1 MNHIRMLAMMWLI
14 CWTGS
19 KAFAV
24 EHSPISLR
32 ELAQVSEPVEL
43 SISPNGKLV
52 AFMVATPSVELD
64 ETRTEVA
71 IVELETAHLVQ
82 RVPNG
87 SLIRTWNNWLE
98 VEAPA
103 WSADSRYVYSRALQD
118 GEIQVWRIDATTGAR
133 VKITS
138 DSADVERMSI
148 GSDGRTLGYWVRD
161 SRQEVRKKEELAA
174 RAGYLADDGL
184 MLYTA
189 IPDNT
194 WFEGRR
200 VTLTLHADSIFNGT
214 LRDVAASPLR
224 KKEMDLA
231 TGVTRELGA
240 LVSEPTPVWNT
251 RQIKTFDDGGHGKVA
266 VIRWL
271 PNTPGQFDF
280 AELQVL
286 NAADGNTVSE
296 CRSQDCIGV
305 LQEAHWTEEGR
316 RIIFIRNDAS
326 GSRRIVEEWDPASGR
341 VRRIASVSGIL
352 EGGQPYRLSGNEGG
366 CPITASSMVCEYEDA
381 NVAPR
386 VIRIDLRKGRV
397 VTLFDPNPA
406 ITADRLGRVETLT
419 WQDGL
424 GNHLFSKLVF
434 PPTYKFGQRYP
445 LVITTYMCKG
455 FLRGGSGD
463 EFPEFLF
470 AASGMLSICIH
481 YDGAQQPR
489 YAGPTDD
496 LFVVPA
502 LERTQALYETI
513 VNELDRRGLIDVNH
527 VGIGGLSWGSQVVE
541 WELFHST
548 RFAAASI
555 AAPSLPDPIW
565 VDWMSV
571 NRWDQVR
578 PLYRLPASDDPADP
592 AWQVISPALNAQKIK
607 TPLMI
612 NAAEME
618 VRPGIQLYTALRR
631 EKVPL
636 ELYVYPEEGH
646 QIAAFPSHN
655 AIIYQRNVDWFRFW
669 LQGFEDAAPEK
680 SEQYAR
686 WRRMREERK
695 KGE

>member
-1 MNHIRMLAMMWLI
+1 MNHLCMTAMMWLI

-19 KAFAV
+19 NAFAA
-24 EHSPISLR
+24 EHPPISRL
-32 ELAQVSEPVEL
+32 ELAQISEPVEL

-52 AFMVATPSVELD
+52 AFIVSTPSVELD
-64 ETRTEVA
+64 ETRTDVA
-71 IVELETAHLVQ
+71 IVELGTAHLVQ

-87 SLIRTWNNWLE
+87 SLIRSWSNWLE
-98 VEAPA
+98 VEPPA
-103 WSADSRYVYSRALQD
+103 WSADSHYVYERALQD
-118 GEIQVWRIDATTGAR
+118 GEIQVWRIDVTTGSR

-148 GSDGRTLGYWVRD
+148 GSDGRTLAYWVRD
-161 SRQEVRKKEELAA
+161 SRQEARQKEKLAA

-184 MLYTA
+184 MLYA
-189 IPDNT
+189 ALPDNT

-200 VTLTLHADSIFNGT
+200 VTLTLHADSLFSGT
-214 LRDVAASPLR
+214 LLDVAAGPLR
-224 KKEMDLA
+224 GREMDLS
-231 TGVTRELGA
+231 TGVTRERGTF
-240 LVSEPTPVWNT
+240 VSEPTPVWET
-251 RQIKTFDDGGHGKVA
+251 RQIKSFDDSGHGRVA
-266 VIRWL
+266 VARWL
-271 PNTPGQFDF
+271 PNVPGQFDF
-280 AELQVL
+280 AKLQVL

-305 LQEAHWTEEGR
+305 LQEVHWTVDGR
-316 RIIFIRNDAS
+316 RIIFIRNDDS
-326 GSRRIVEEWDPASGR
+326 GSRRIVGEWDPASGR

-366 CPITASSMVCEYEDA
+366 CPITGSSMVCEYEDSS
-381 NVAPR
+381 VAPR
-386 VIRIDLRKGRV
+386 LIRIDLLKGRV
-397 VTLFDPNPA
+397 VTLFDPNA
-406 ITADRLGRVETLT
+406 TITADRLGRVETQT
-419 WQDGL
+419 WTDGL

-434 PPTYKFGQRYP
+434 PPTYKSGQRYP
-445 LVITTYMCKG
+445 LVISTYMCKG

-470 AASGMLSICIH
+470 AAGGMLSICIH

-489 YAGPTDD
+489 YARTTDD
-496 LFVVPA
+496 LYVVPA

-513 VNELDRRGLIDVNH
+513 VNELDRRGLIDINH

-565 VDWMSV
+565 ADWMSV

-578 PLYRLPASDDPADP
+578 PLYRLPASDDPTDP
-592 AWQVISPALNAQKIK
+592 AWQGLSPALNAQKIR
-607 TPLMI
+607 TPLMV

-631 EKVPL
+631 NKVPL
-636 ELYVYPEEGH
+636 ELYVYPEEDH
-646 QIAAFPSHN
+646 QIFAFPSHQ
-655 AIIYQRNVDWFRFW
+655 AIIYERNVDWFRFW
-669 LQGFEDAAPEK
+669 LQGFEDSAPEK

-686 WRRMREERK
+686 WRRMREE
-695 KGE
+695 KGTR